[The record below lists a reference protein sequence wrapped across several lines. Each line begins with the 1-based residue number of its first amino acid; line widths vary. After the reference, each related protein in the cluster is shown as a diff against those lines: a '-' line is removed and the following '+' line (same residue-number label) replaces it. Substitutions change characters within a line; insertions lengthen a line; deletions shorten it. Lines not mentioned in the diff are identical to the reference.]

1 MNQSSSYLEFKRS
14 LSTITATG
22 ATAVTGLVVG
32 MPCCTGVGTET
43 LAVTDDSIGV
53 QYLAGTAGTS
63 ADRQSR
69 SHWPGVNAPPL
80 TLFSPFSNK

>member
-43 LAVTDDSIGV
+43 LAVTDDGTGILH
-53 QYLAGTAGTS
+53 LAGAAGTS
-63 ADRQSR
+63 ADRQNR
-69 SHWPGVNAPPL
+69 CH
-80 TLFSPFSNK
+80 